1 MYKAFTIMLLTV
13 LFYSPEVVAQEP
25 MTNDRMEEI
34 LRQEAEKMEGET
46 GSWMLYYREHIV
58 LVLTDQE
65 NNRMRIFT
73 PIVEEKELTPVEM
86 QKMLKANFHSAL
98 DAKYGVY
105 EGFAVS
111 VFTHPLA
118 ELSEEQLVDA
128 LLQVVN
134 LAGNFGTSYSST
146 DLIFQDDG
154 EEEDRSPSEKRINQS
169 PRKQKRS

>member
-1 MYKAFTIMLLTV
+1 MYKAFTIVLLGV
-13 LFYSPEVVAQEP
+13 LFHLPELAAQEP
-25 MTNDRMEEI
+25 MTNDRMEDI

-46 GSWMLYYREHIV
+46 GSWMLYFREHII

-86 QKMLKANFHSAL
+86 QKMLEANFHSAL
-98 DAKYGVY
+98 DAKYAFY

-118 ELSEEQLVDA
+118 ELSQIQLVDA
-128 LLQVVN
+128 LQQVVN
-134 LAGNFGTSYSST
+134 LASNFGTSYSST
-146 DLIFQDDG
+146 DLIFKDG
-154 EEEDRSPSEKRINQS
+154 EEETTPPSEKRINQS